1 MAYTTPFSLD
11 DRATLHRG
19 RAQDIL
25 MNSDFIPD
33 SSVDLVLTDPPY
45 IISKDSGFTK
55 RDENGK
61 GGGLERFQ
69 SYSTDY
75 GAWDRDEFTL
85 EDLDN
90 IIGQMARVVKPGGS
104 VIIFFDIWK
113 LGTLWD
119 MLEKRGFEGIEVVE
133 WLKTN
138 AVPINSRHNF
148 LTNAREMGLVA
159 HRPGALPHV
168 VGADENGIYPYPIHH
183 GKDRFHPTQKSL
195 RLFEE
200 LVRIYAPQD
209 GTVLDCFSGSA
220 TTGVAALNTGRRYIG
235 CEPDEEFFNRS
246 SARLQET
253 AIRME
258 AATAA

>member
-1 MAYTTPFSLD
+1 MTTFKT
-11 DRATLHRG
+11 DRAILHRG

-25 MNSDFIPD
+25 ASAEMIPD
-33 SSVDLVLTDPPY
+33 GSVDLVLTDPPY
-45 IISKDSGFTK
+45 IISKESGFSS
-55 RDENGK
+55 
-61 GGGLERFQ
+61 GGDDRFN

-85 EDLDN
+85 QDLDD

-104 VIIFFDIWK
+104 VLIFFDIWK

-159 HRPGALPHV
+159 HRPGARPHV

-195 RLFEE
+195 RLFEK
-200 LVRIYAPQD
+200 LVRIYAPER

-220 TTGVAALNTGRRYIG
+220 TTGVAALNTGRRYVG
-235 CEPDEEFFNRS
+235 CEPDEEFFTRS
-246 SARLQET
+246 SERL
-253 AIRME
+253 
-258 AATAA
+258 AAAAA

>member
-1 MAYTTPFSLD
+1 MTDTPPFILE

-25 MNSDFIPD
+25 ANPD
-33 SSVDLVLTDPPY
+33 LVPDGSVDLVLTDPPY

-85 EDLDN
+85 EDLGM
-90 IIGQMARVVKPGGS
+90 IIGQMARIVKPGGS

-113 LGTLWD
+113 LGVPWD
-119 MLEKRGFEGIEVVE
+119 MLEQHGFEGIEVVE

-159 HRPGALPHV
+159 HRPGGQPYV
-168 VGADENGIYPYPIHH
+168 CGAAEDGVYPYPIHH

-200 LVRIYAPQD
+200 LVRIYAPKG

-235 CEPDEEFFNRS
+235 CEPDEEFFLKS
-246 SARLQET
+246 SDRLEQ
-253 AIRME
+253 AV
-258 AATAA
+258 AAKAA